1 LYCRLA
7 EPASAPVQTHHV
19 VGYAKDWNRRRRLLC
34 GANRDIPGA
43 KDDIGFR
50 FDQLHCNGWK
60 LLGAQS
66 IATPINRKI
75 STLDEPKPAQ
85 FMTKRDI
92 MWRVAGAEG

>member
-1 LYCRLA
+1 MNWRRRASERTSPDPPCRRLR
-7 EPASAPVQTHHV
+7 Q
-19 VGYAKDWNRRRRLLC
+19 GWNRRRRLLC

-92 MWRVAGAEG
+92 MWRVAGAE